1 MGNTLIPIIT
11 TICPTICLI
20 LTGIV
25 YDGEIFL
32 DTTALPVRIKYCG
45 EYFDPNFNND
55 MSNDM
60 PHPNWYCLGWGDF
73 PRYDGSSCKKAW
85 TTCNSDDD
93 KIIESRSDPKIM
105 FVIYYVGRHSA

>member
-1 MGNTLIPIIT
+1 MS
-11 TICPTICLI
+11 CQH
-20 LTGIV
+20 V
-25 YDGEIFL
+25 L
-32 DTTALPVRIKYCG
+32 DACG

-73 PRYDGSSCKKAW
+73 PRYDGSSCKEAW

-105 FVIYYVGRHSA
+105 FVIYYVGRHSV